1 MTPIRRTERSFA
13 TNGTIGVTASVGS
26 PAPAAGSANGRKTRS
41 MLVEGEMVD
50 LEMVNGTGE
59 GVGDVDEEVMMLDME
74 EKNGDEGVV
83 VEDTVM
89 PEENGENGGEDA
101 DADGE
106 AKVGEV

>member
-1 MTPIRRTERSFA
+1 
-13 TNGTIGVTASVGS
+13 
-26 PAPAAGSANGRKTRS
+26 

-50 LEMVNGTGE
+50 LGMVNGTGE
-59 GVGDVDEEVMMLDME
+59 GAGDVDEEEVMLADME

-83 VEDTVM
+83 VEDTVR

-106 AKVGEV
+106 AEDQKAGEV